1 MSGRP
6 PCSPRAAWLEEAGA
20 SPASRPQPQ
29 PYEETEVQPL
39 QAPSGSGVGPSASA
53 VAHQEEEDA
62 LSFLRACCSR
72 RPKREA
78 QKLRFLASIC
88 DACQAAVA
96 DPRMWDA
103 VYFCQLE
110 VAQSIEALLQEEP
123 SDRLDTEVRQKA
135 MLAIAAMST
144 ARLLPQGMTNGI
156 LRACFRGVFHLPGHE
171 DGTDMD
177 TSLYVRTVEALDSL
191 LQALVSSAGACGLLE
206 LQNILKLLLPFTQQ
220 QPEAMEERAMVRIAG
235 LAAFLNTCSLPQV
248 SSCFAGAT
256 VLRHH
261 HPEKHRFALLGRLV
275 GYLLLCCTCES
286 EGKSHEA
293 AKAVRH
299 LCLFVTQQRST
310 RLCDQDA
317 EQPQGWQS
325 WRARLS
331 LRLSEDSNSNRM
343 FMIFMKYLQP
353 SERLGVFLAAVQS
366 MRAPSPHSTELA
378 AHMVDVLAAETDFHS
393 GQVLHIVWAI
403 YRSLPSVRAAL
414 ALQSLDRA
422 LLLLASKRPRETVA
436 SLLQC
441 SLTCT
446 SVAVTMWRAMVSEPP
461 ATERV
466 LHELLRILMN
476 QSGCKTSTST
486 KHHLRIQALAAARP
500 LHEIL
505 LLPTSRGE
513 AKAIFPQL
521 FLALLFQVSF
531 TTELKLQEVQ
541 VFWEKHQ
548 QDLLTPVRSTVQA
561 LKALLRSVGLGS
573 QVLAIEAQGVWA
585 ALLSA
590 ESHLWGVQVVAREMK
605 ELPRSLRTTII
616 HQLVE
621 LLRTEASSWQTVAM
635 VILSKVSRGSRSS
648 EPTWGSA
655 QALLPR
661 GQAWPCPGI
670 PALAFLL
677 LSRHCAPRPFQ
688 LLECTEL
695 GDELDCVVSL
705 FASYLRSPCLGM
717 QSLVLR
723 AILGLTERPAT
734 VSGGSRQ
741 RHECRGLGWAGPG
754 LLWLGTL
761 PGSGEGKGRWA
772 GWESVFAQGAVIAFP
787 KGRCFVHTGEA
798 NARPAAEHHGA
809 AAGCRQRHPRCRSAH
824 AQHHAAAPGGEDAQ
838 PRGSGA
844 GQQAPSPLWR
854 RLKYGAASLY
864 LPLPR
869 HAGLCGGQPR
879 EAAAGGTQEPAPA
892 VLPPARPGRER
903 GRGLPGSPPWCRA
916 LPALEAAGAPG
927 RDAQSWKI
935 SECLLARRSSAA
947 EEYLAQSLP
956 YLQSLQEPLQREAVR
971 FTGLVGRHLLDQHQS
986 KSQDICQVLRGLAND
1001 PCESVS
1007 SLAIQTCK
1015 HQGHARASAF
1025 GSCAPGCRRRGG
1037 GDALPRQAAERAG
1050 ELPASPPACGA
1061 APLPG
1066 HVASTSPAFC
1076 VPGARP
1082 KQLPKPMNN
1091 RASAGASPAAS
1102 LLQDPRFGLG
1112 HCQGWQSRSST
1123 GPPALRAES
1132 GLLLLLVAI
1141 RAGQQHPQLHAG
1153 CASPAPG
1160 ALCSPPWSAALRT
1173 RPTPGGLAL
1182 LPSLWPFA
1190 RSPPF
1195 PFPSLPFPSLPC
1207 PALPCPALPSLHFF
1221 PPSPFSL

>member
-1 MSGRP
+1 
-6 PCSPRAAWLEEAGA
+6 
-20 SPASRPQPQ
+20 
-29 PYEETEVQPL
+29 
-39 QAPSGSGVGPSASA
+39 
-53 VAHQEEEDA
+53 
-62 LSFLRACCSR
+62 
-72 RPKREA
+72 
-78 QKLRFLASIC
+78 
-88 DACQAAVA
+88 
-96 DPRMWDA
+96 
-103 VYFCQLE
+103 
-110 VAQSIEALLQEEP
+110 
-123 SDRLDTEVRQKA
+123 
-135 MLAIAAMST
+135 
-144 ARLLPQGMTNGI
+144 MTNGL

-191 LQALVSSAGACGLLE
+191 LQALVSSAGACGFLE

-220 QPEAMEERAMVRIAG
+220 QPEAVEERAMARIAG

-261 HPEKHRFALLGRLV
+261 HPEKHRFAFLGRLV

-299 LCLFVTQQRST
+299 LCLFVAQQRST

-466 LHELLRILMN
+466 LRELLRILMN

-486 KHHLRIQALAAARP
+486 KDHPRILALAAARP

-541 VFWEKHQ
+541 VFWEKHR

-573 QVLAIEAQGVWA
+573 QVLAIEAQGGWA

-605 ELPRSLRTTII
+605 ELPRSLRATII

-635 VILSKVSRGSRSS
+635 VILSK
-648 EPTWGSA
+648 
-655 QALLPR
+655 
-661 GQAWPCPGI
+661 
-670 PALAFLL
+670 
-677 LSRHCAPRPFQ
+677 

-734 VSGGSRQ
+734 ARQ
-741 RHECRGLGWAGPG
+741 TLVLLPSITEQLQAADSDTRAVALPVLSTMLRLLEGRTLSLAALELAG
-754 LLWLGTL
+754 
-761 PGSGEGKGRWA
+761 K
-772 GWESVFAQGAVIAFP
+772 
-787 KGRCFVHTGEA
+787 
-798 NARPAAEHHGA
+798 
-809 AAGCRQRHPRCRSAH
+809 
-824 AQHHAAAPGGEDAQ
+824 
-838 PRGSGA
+838 
-844 GQQAPSPLWR
+844 
-854 RLKYGAASLY
+854 
-864 LPLPR
+864 
-869 HAGLCGGQPR
+869 
-879 EAAAGGTQEPAPA
+879 
-892 VLPPARPGRER
+892 
-903 GRGLPGSPPWCRA
+903 
-916 LPALEAAGAPG
+916 LPALFGDDSSMVRLLSIRLFLDTLGFVEGSQEKLQQVAHRSLLPLSLHLHDQDESVAEASREALLGVA
-927 RDAQSWKI
+927 RFLRWRQLAHLAETLQSWKI
-935 SECLLARRSSAA
+935 SECLVRTVLHPGPGPGPGPPCAEPAPFPLQLARRSSAA

-956 YLQSLQEPLQREAVR
+956 YLQSLQEPLRREAVR

-1007 SLAIQTCK
+1007 SLAIQTV
-1015 HQGHARASAF
+1015 QILQ
-1025 GSCAPGCRRRGG
+1025 APRPRSRFSFRQLCSRLQKAWRRR
-1037 GDALPRQAAERAG
+1037 R
-1050 ELPASPPACGA
+1050 S
-1061 APLPG
+1061 
-1066 HVASTSPAFC
+1066 SPA
-1076 VPGARP
+1076 G
-1082 KQLPKPMNN
+1082 
-1091 RASAGASPAAS
+1091 S
-1102 LLQDPRFGLG
+1102 
-1112 HCQGWQSRSST
+1112 
-1123 GPPALRAES
+1123 
-1132 GLLLLLVAI
+1132 
-1141 RAGQQHPQLHAG
+1141 
-1153 CASPAPG
+1153 
-1160 ALCSPPWSAALRT
+1160 
-1173 RPTPGGLAL
+1173 
-1182 LPSLWPFA
+1182 
-1190 RSPPF
+1190 
-1195 PFPSLPFPSLPC
+1195 
-1207 PALPCPALPSLHFF
+1207 
-1221 PPSPFSL
+1221 

>member
-1 MSGRP
+1 
-6 PCSPRAAWLEEAGA
+6 
-20 SPASRPQPQ
+20 
-29 PYEETEVQPL
+29 
-39 QAPSGSGVGPSASA
+39 
-53 VAHQEEEDA
+53 
-62 LSFLRACCSR
+62 
-72 RPKREA
+72 
-78 QKLRFLASIC
+78 
-88 DACQAAVA
+88 
-96 DPRMWDA
+96 
-103 VYFCQLE
+103 
-110 VAQSIEALLQEEP
+110 
-123 SDRLDTEVRQKA
+123 

-486 KHHLRIQALAAARP
+486 KDHPRIQALAAARP

-635 VILSKVSRGSRSS
+635 VILRKVSRGSRSS

-734 VSGGSRQ
+734 ARQ
-741 RHECRGLGWAGPG
+741 TLV
-754 LLWLGTL
+754 LLPSITEQLQAADSDTRAVALPMLSTMLRLLEGRTL
-761 PGSGEGKGRWA
+761 SL
-772 GWESVFAQGAVIAFP
+772 
-787 KGRCFVHTGEA
+787 
-798 NARPAAEHHGA
+798 AALE
-809 AAGCRQRHPRCRSAH
+809 
-824 AQHHAAAPGGEDAQ
+824 
-838 PRGSGA
+838 
-844 GQQAPSPLWR
+844 L
-854 RLKYGAASLY
+854 ASK
-864 LPLPR
+864 
-869 HAGLCGGQPR
+869 
-879 EAAAGGTQEPAPA
+879 
-892 VLPPARPGRER
+892 
-903 GRGLPGSPPWCRA
+903 
-916 LPALEAAGAPG
+916 LPALFGDDSSTVRLLSIRLFLDTLGFVEGSQEKLQQVAHRSLLPLSFHLHDQDESVAEA
-927 RDAQSWKI
+927 S
-935 SECLLARRSSAA
+935 
-947 EEYLAQSLP
+947 
-956 YLQSLQEPLQREAVR
+956 REALLGVAR
-971 FTGLVGRHLLDQHQS
+971 FLRWRQLAHLAETLRAGRS
-986 KSQDICQVLRGLAND
+986 
-1001 PCESVS
+1001 
-1007 SLAIQTCK
+1007 
-1015 HQGHARASAF
+1015 ASA
-1025 GSCAPGCRRRGG
+1025 CWPG
-1037 GDALPRQAAERAG
+1037 
-1050 ELPASPPACGA
+1050 GA
-1061 APLPG
+1061 AQQR
-1066 HVASTSPAFC
+1066 STWP
-1076 VPGARP
+1076 
-1082 KQLPKPMNN
+1082 
-1091 RASAGASPAAS
+1091 RACPT
-1102 LLQDPRFGLG
+1102 
-1112 HCQGWQSRSST
+1112 C
-1123 GPPALRAES
+1123 RA
-1132 GLLLLLVAI
+1132 
-1141 RAGQQHPQLHAG
+1141 
-1153 CASPAPG
+1153 C
-1160 ALCSPPWSAALRT
+1160 
-1173 RPTPGGLAL
+1173 
-1182 LPSLWPFA
+1182 
-1190 RSPPF
+1190 RSPCGGR
-1195 PFPSLPFPSLPC
+1195 L
-1207 PALPCPALPSLHFF
+1207 
-1221 PPSPFSL
+1221 

>member
-96 DPRMWDA
+96 DPRTWDA

-486 KHHLRIQALAAARP
+486 KDHPRIQALAAARP

-734 VSGGSRQ
+734 ARQ
-741 RHECRGLGWAGPG
+741 TLV
-754 LLWLGTL
+754 LLPSITEQLQAADSDTRAVALPMLSTMLRLLEGRTL
-761 PGSGEGKGRWA
+761 SL
-772 GWESVFAQGAVIAFP
+772 
-787 KGRCFVHTGEA
+787 
-798 NARPAAEHHGA
+798 AALE
-809 AAGCRQRHPRCRSAH
+809 
-824 AQHHAAAPGGEDAQ
+824 
-838 PRGSGA
+838 
-844 GQQAPSPLWR
+844 L
-854 RLKYGAASLY
+854 ASK
-864 LPLPR
+864 
-869 HAGLCGGQPR
+869 
-879 EAAAGGTQEPAPA
+879 
-892 VLPPARPGRER
+892 
-903 GRGLPGSPPWCRA
+903 
-916 LPALEAAGAPG
+916 LPALFGDDSSTVRLLSIRLFLDTLGFVEGSQEKLQQVAHRSLLPLSFHLHDQDESVAEASREALLGVA
-927 RDAQSWKI
+927 RFLRWRQLAHLAETLQSWKI

-956 YLQSLQEPLQREAVR
+956 YLQSLQEPLRREAVR

-1076 VPGARP
+1076 VPGACP

-1195 PFPSLPFPSLPC
+1195 PFPSLPFP
-1207 PALPCPALPSLHFF
+1207 ALPCRPFIFFLPLPF
-1221 PPSPFSL
+1221 PFN